1 MCAKNLGQRTHIM
14 TKDSPIIPI
23 NQKITRVLE
32 LHVRNQGQKTT
43 KQNKKPKY
51 VFLLMSQIL
60 INNFRVEITL

>member
-32 LHVRNQGQKTT
+32 PHVRNQGQKT

>member
-1 MCAKNLGQRTHIM
+1 MCAKNLGQRTHMM

-32 LHVRNQGQKTT
+32 LHVRNQGQK
-43 KQNKKPKY
+43 KKKTPKY